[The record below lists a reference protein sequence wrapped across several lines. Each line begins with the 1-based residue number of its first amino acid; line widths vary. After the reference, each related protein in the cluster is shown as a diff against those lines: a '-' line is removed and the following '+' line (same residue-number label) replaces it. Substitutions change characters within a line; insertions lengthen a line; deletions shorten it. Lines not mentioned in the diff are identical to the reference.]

1 LEAARLAHTA
11 GEQELQRAR
20 QATTLDAVRSYNQLL
35 YTLEQLRVVR
45 DSVASKQSHLEFAQ
59 NRRAAGAATELEV
72 LRAQVDVEN
81 QRAELFRAENDVAS
95 ARATLNTVMVRPT
108 ATPITPTD
116 GLSVVAFSG
125 SFDDAVKEAL
135 AARPELK
142 TLRLTEEIRTKLI
155 GVAAA
160 DSKPR
165 IDFDGSYGF
174 AVRAPHSLFHLDFA
188 AWRSL
193 VTVKVPL
200 FDGWRTAGRVAQAT
214 AERNTVTQQIAAL
227 ENQVRLDV
235 QSAWD
240 SLALAVRTIQAAD
253 LNVTQARRALE
264 MTEATYRL
272 GAATPLDVIDAQQAL
287 SQAENIRNQ
296 ALVSHANARA
306 TLQYVTG
313 RDPLQ

>member
-1 LEAARLAHTA
+1 
-11 GEQELQRAR
+11 
-20 QATTLDAVRSYNQLL
+20 
-35 YTLEQLRVVR
+35 
-45 DSVASKQSHLEFAQ
+45 
-59 NRRAAGAATELEV
+59 
-72 LRAQVDVEN
+72 
-81 QRAELFRAENDVAS
+81 
-95 ARATLNTVMVRPT
+95 
-108 ATPITPTD
+108 
-116 GLSVVAFSG
+116 
-125 SFDDAVKEAL
+125 VKEAL

-142 TLRLTEEIRTKLI
+142 TLRLTEEIRTKFI

-165 IDFDGSYGF
+165 VDFDGSYGY
-174 AVRAPHSLFHLDFA
+174 AVRAPEKLFHWDFSRWSA
-188 AWRSL
+188 L

-240 SLALAVRTIQAAD
+240 SLALSARTIQAAE